1 MLVKILSLPR
11 STVACSWRRPPDRLI
26 LTEGGDFK
34 RDTFATSHRKIAR
47 QLPLSRALERALF
60 FDPKLDVAKILAK

>member
-1 MLVKILSLPR
+1 M
-11 STVACSWRRPPDRLI
+11 

-47 QLPLSRALERALF
+47 QLPVGRALELALF
-60 FDPKLDVAKILAK
+60 MDAKLDVSKILAK